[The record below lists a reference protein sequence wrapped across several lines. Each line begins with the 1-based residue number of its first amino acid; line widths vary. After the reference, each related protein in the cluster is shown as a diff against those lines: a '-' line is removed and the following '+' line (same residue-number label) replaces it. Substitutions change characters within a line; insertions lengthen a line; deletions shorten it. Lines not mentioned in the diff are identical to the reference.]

1 MRLNQMRKEYKY
13 TKNKVA
19 EFLNVH
25 KTTYG
30 KWENNIEPIPTR
42 RLYELANLYKVNI
55 DYLVGISNIK
65 LKISSSDYLDLKQVG
80 SLVSLADTEIK
91 ELRLELNM
99 TLREIAEKISI
110 SNVTWSTYELGKVLI
125 NSTYLI
131 EMCKLTNISLDYV
144 LCRSKVKYLDD
155 YK

>member
-1 MRLNQMRKEYKY
+1 MRLNQIREECKF

-19 EFLNVH
+19 EFLGVH

-55 DYLVGISNIK
+55 DYLTGISNIK
-65 LKISSSDYLDLKQVG
+65 LKILSSNSLDLKQIGNRVR
-80 SLVSLADTEIK
+80 

-131 EMCKLTNISLDYV
+131 EICKLTNISIDYV
-144 LCRSKVKYLDD
+144 LCRSKVKYLSD